1 MAMASPFT
9 LTYSG
14 VGSGSLAG
22 VPFLNAPF
30 TLTEVVDTVN
40 RVPILNGYAIQDTSA
55 SILIGGVGDYGF
67 LTSTFAFVNNS
78 TMLAGFS
85 RGADLIYAPFDAPF
99 LPAYAAWDLATPL
112 GPFTGTGQLL
122 QWALPSVQTTG
133 GVLVFANA
141 TPTITFQATAGAPV
155 PEPSSFGATFI
166 LLALVRTRFRRLGSS
181 PWPLLNKHVGPN

>member
-85 RGADLIYAPFDAPF
+85 RGADLIYAPSDAPF

-155 PEPSSFGATFI
+155 PEPSTMI
-166 LLALVRTRFRRLGSS
+166 LLASLLAAVASIRRLRAS
-181 PWPLLNKHVGPN
+181 